1 MLRCPIAHSIV
12 RIPEFYRVVV
22 ATCSKNNRV
31 GIHRRDRERNKSST
45 LFLATPCLLPCAL
58 RGPGAEFMLQNYD
71 RMASTRGVGEELL
84 SVPDV
89 GSEEFRKPFTRSSC
103 SYENLSEKFVVKER
117 QYGRQYAHIYHVR
130 LMEMAPL
137 VQAAVRKKWG
147 R

>member
-1 MLRCPIAHSIV
+1 
-12 RIPEFYRVVV
+12 
-22 ATCSKNNRV
+22 
-31 GIHRRDRERNKSST
+31 
-45 LFLATPCLLPCAL
+45 
-58 RGPGAEFMLQNYD
+58 
-71 RMASTRGVGEELL
+71 MASTRGVGEELL

-130 LMEMAPL
+130 LMEMTPL

>member
-1 MLRCPIAHSIV
+1 MTLRIA
-12 RIPEFYRVVV
+12 RTWR
-22 ATCSKNNRV
+22 
-31 GIHRRDRERNKSST
+31 GIY
-45 LFLATPCLLPCAL
+45 A
-58 RGPGAEFMLQNYD
+58 AEYTYD

-130 LMEMAPL
+130 LMEMTPL